1 VRIAIGKDQAAKLG
15 TSRLMPGMPVET
27 FIRTGERTLLS
38 YLTKPLG
45 DQMRRA
51 FREK

>member
-1 VRIAIGKDQAAKLG
+1 
-15 TSRLMPGMPVET
+15 MPVEV

-38 YLTKPLG
+38 YLMKPIA
-45 DQMRRA
+45 DQMHRA